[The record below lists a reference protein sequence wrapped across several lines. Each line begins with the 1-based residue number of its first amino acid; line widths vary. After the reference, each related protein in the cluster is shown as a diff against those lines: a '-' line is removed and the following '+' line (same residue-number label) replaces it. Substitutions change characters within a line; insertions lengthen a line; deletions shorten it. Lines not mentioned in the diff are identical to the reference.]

1 MLNGTLFLE
10 TLAGMDMGSTASVGP
25 FASEAKSIDVKV
37 TAAVVESVGMIRKD
51 GVVPDV
57 VLAALHAL
65 WCSLAL
71 YSFPSSLVLKPDGLM
86 SLKCQRE
93 APSKIVTLWKLVSV
107 LVQLDLTF
115 RYKSDLPTGNMQC
128 ACTNN

>member
-10 TLAGMDMGSTASVGP
+10 TLAGVDMGSTASVGP

-57 VLAALHAL
+57 VLAAL

-86 SLKCQRE
+86 SLKCRRE

-115 RYKSDLPTGNMQC
+115 HYKSDLPTGNMQC
-128 ACTNN
+128 ACTND